1 MIPVKQ
7 PEKDFFNVTGLKLK
21 NGKMNMSSGF
31 LEEENLREF
40 EVSLPMF
47 ALTVIRK
54 KNINYKIVKI
64 KKRKNEKFA
73 FFLTF

>member
-1 MIPVKQ
+1 MKQ